1 MFSTIRPGESLDA
14 SPREPAIFEAATPA
28 TPVSAKRDRNARLP
42 IFRSRNSLAISLIGP
57 SGKSIRSS
65 RVPQDIHNFGVASL
79 FGGLESRPAVRS
91 ALIHLCA
98 GKKERSHDL
107 GIAKARRLEEREIPV
122 LRGEIWIGA
131 RLEEDGRFGGAAP
144 GAGEEQRG
152 ASAAVPPP

>member
-65 RVPQDIHNFGVASL
+65 RVPQDIRNFGVASL
-79 FGGLESRPAVRS
+79 FGGLEPRPAVRGPLVHF
-91 ALIHLCA
+91 APRR
-98 GKKERSHDL
+98 KQRPDQV
-107 GIAKARRLEEREIPV
+107 GIAEARRLEEREISV
-122 LRGEIWIGA
+122 LRSKIRI
-131 RLEEDGRFGGAAP
+131 
-144 GAGEEQRG
+144 
-152 ASAAVPPP
+152 